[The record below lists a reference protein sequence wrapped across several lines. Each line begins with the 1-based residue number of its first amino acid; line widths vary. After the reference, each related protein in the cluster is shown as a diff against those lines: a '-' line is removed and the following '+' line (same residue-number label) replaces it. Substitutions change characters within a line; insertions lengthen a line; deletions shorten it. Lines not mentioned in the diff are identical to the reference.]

1 MPAGELA
8 ACEYSTRYLDVATD
22 YALEISAADNAA
34 LTAALTSCTSAP

>member
-34 LTAALTSCTSAP
+34 LTSCTSAP